1 MKLDTA
7 PFKSRPPAAIT
18 RLLTQG
24 EVESH
29 ILAISETLEA
39 ETYRYAELSEAAAI
53 GEADYKFVAARK
65 SVDLSQSSNKMT
77 VGERQSHVDIQC
89 AVEFRAWKLAEAV
102 RQSSKEALL
111 SLRSRLDA
119 LRTLSANIR
128 SMT

>member
-1 MKLDTA
+1 MNTTA
-7 PFKSRPPAAIT
+7 PFRTRPPAAIT

-29 ILAISETLEA
+29 ILAISETLEE
-39 ETYRYAELSEAAAI
+39 ETYRYAELAEAAAI
-53 GEADYKFVAARK
+53 AEADYKYAAARK
-65 SVDLSQSSNKMT
+65 NVDLSQSTGKMT

-89 AVEFRAWKLAEAV
+89 AAEFRGWKLSEAV